1 MKYLYLLLYVSLFQ
15 SCVVY
20 YNTNDIRNTMNDN
33 IAQIEQN
40 YSLTKSDYLE
50 KNQLYKGLES
60 NVLDK
65 KENSFTQ
72 ISKKK
77 SDFDAAYKSLLSEK
91 EGILNKRNQFEK
103 LIEGKNEIK
112 SNEKEW
118 GELKEIKASMKT
130 SADQMNKLGNS
141 YATVSNDLGDAINN
155 SQYKQIKRLEFN
167 KQIKDNT
174 RNLKQSIADINAKI
188 KTYSQKLEIAKKDGQ
203 INDGTY
209 QSKMVLV
216 TKMSGEL
223 NRIES
228 AVKKITLLESSFQL
242 KNKKNNKIW
251 IGENTKS
258 NELIKKIEDQIS
270 EIYKGQTQFKTLSD
284 KLNEKQE

>member
-1 MKYLYLLLYVSLFQ
+1 MKYFYFLLSVCLFQ

-20 YNTNDIRNTMNDN
+20 YNTNDMRKTMNDN

-40 YSLTKSDYLE
+40 YSLTTSDYTE
-50 KNQLYKGLES
+50 KNELYNELES

-65 KENSFTQ
+65 KENSFTL

-77 SDFDAAYKSLLSEK
+77 SEFDNAYQSLLSEK
-91 EGILNKRNQFEK
+91 EDILNKQDQFEK

-118 GELKEIKASMKT
+118 DELKEMKAAMKT
-130 SADQMNKLGNS
+130 SSNQLNKLGNS
-141 YATVSNDLGDAINN
+141 YADASTHLGDAINK
-155 SQYKQIKRLEFN
+155 SEYKQVKRLEFN
-167 KQIKDNT
+167 NQIKNNT
-174 RNLKQSIADINAKI
+174 SQLNQSLSDINAQI
-188 KTYSQKLEIAKKDGQ
+188 KAYNQKLEAAKTDGQ
-203 INDGTY
+203 MNDSTY
-209 QSKMVLV
+209 QSKIDLI

-223 NRIES
+223 NKIKG
-228 AVKKITLLESSFQL
+228 AVKRINLLESSFQL
-242 KNKKNNKIW
+242 KNKNKSKVW

-258 NELIKKIEDQIS
+258 NELIKKIEEQIN
-270 EIYKGQTQFKTLSD
+270 EIYKGQTQFRILSA

>member
-1 MKYLYLLLYVSLFQ
+1 MKYFYFLLSVCLFQ

-20 YNTNDIRNTMNDN
+20 YNTNDMRKTMNDN

-40 YSLTKSDYLE
+40 YSLTTSDYTE
-50 KNQLYKGLES
+50 KNELYNELES

-65 KENSFTQ
+65 KENSFTL

-77 SDFDAAYKSLLSEK
+77 SEFDNAYQSLLSEK
-91 EGILNKRNQFEK
+91 EDILNKQDQFEK

-118 GELKEIKASMKT
+118 DELKEMKAAMKT
-130 SADQMNKLGNS
+130 SSNQLNKLGNS
-141 YATVSNDLGDAINN
+141 YAAASTHLGDVINN
-155 SQYKQIKRLEFN
+155 SQYKQVKRLEFN
-167 KQIKDNT
+167 NQIKNNT
-174 RNLKQSIADINAKI
+174 SQLNQSLSDINAQI
-188 KTYSQKLEIAKKDGQ
+188 KAYNQKLEAAKTDGQ
-203 INDGTY
+203 MNDSTY
-209 QSKMVLV
+209 QSKIDLI

-223 NRIES
+223 NKIKG
-228 AVKKITLLESSFQL
+228 AVKRINLLESSFQL
-242 KNKKNNKIW
+242 KNKNKSKVW

-258 NELIKKIEDQIS
+258 NELIKKIEEQIN
-270 EIYKGQTQFKTLSD
+270 EIYKGQTQFRILSA

>member
-1 MKYLYLLLYVSLFQ
+1 MKLFYLLLIVSLLQ

-20 YNTNDIRNTMNDN
+20 YNTNDMRNTMNDN
-33 IAQIEQN
+33 IAQIESN

-65 KENSFTQ
+65 KENSFTL

-77 SDFDAAYKSLLSEK
+77 SEFDNAYQSLLSEK

-203 INDGTY
+203 INDSTY
-209 QSKMVLV
+209 QSKTGIL
-216 TKMSGEL
+216 TKMSAEL
-223 NRIES
+223 NMIKSGLKRIT
-228 AVKKITLLESSFQL
+228 VFESSFQL
-242 KNKKNNKIW
+242 KNKKKDKIW
-251 IGENTKS
+251 IGENTTS
-258 NELIKKIEDQIS
+258 NELMKKIEDQIS
-270 EIYKGQTQFKTLSD
+270 EIYKGQTQFKKLSD

>member
-20 YNTNDIRNTMNDN
+20 YNTNDIRNTMNNN

-40 YSLTKSDYLE
+40 YSLTKSDYIE
-50 KNQLYKGLES
+50 KNELYKELES

-65 KENSFTQ
+65 KENSFKL

-77 SDFDAAYKSLLSEK
+77 SEFDNAYQSLLSEK
-91 EGILNKRNQFEK
+91 KGILNKRNQFEK

-174 RNLKQSIADINAKI
+174 RNLKQSIADINAQI

-203 INDGTY
+203 INDSTY
-209 QSKMVLV
+209 QSKTGIL
-216 TKMSGEL
+216 TKMSAEL
-223 NRIES
+223 NMIKSGLKRIT
-228 AVKKITLLESSFQL
+228 VFESSFQL
-242 KNKKNNKIW
+242 KNKKKDKIW
-251 IGENTKS
+251 IGENTTS
-258 NELIKKIEDQIS
+258 NELMKKIKYQINQINNGQA
-270 EIYKGQTQFKTLSD
+270 EIRVLSG
-284 KLNEKQE
+284 KLNDPDD

>member
-1 MKYLYLLLYVSLFQ
+1 
-15 SCVVY
+15 
-20 YNTNDIRNTMNDN
+20 
-33 IAQIEQN
+33 
-40 YSLTKSDYLE
+40 
-50 KNQLYKGLES
+50 
-60 NVLDK
+60 
-65 KENSFTQ
+65 
-72 ISKKK
+72 
-77 SDFDAAYKSLLSEK
+77 
-91 EGILNKRNQFEK
+91 
-103 LIEGKNEIK
+103 
-112 SNEKEW
+112 
-118 GELKEIKASMKT
+118 
-130 SADQMNKLGNS
+130 MNKLGNS